1 MNNNE
6 IWLDTRRRLAYSN
19 SILIAMIIMMITFST
34 LLIIDIFNNSK
45 NSFANTT
52 FMIWIIIS
60 TLILLIPFKVLQ
72 GTLKNTKPIE
82 QRIVAERILVAS
94 LSIPNGKTI
103 NDRMFDLVKRSFPS
117 FKNSQYEGKKIRKS
131 FEFDI
136 FQSSLKKPLPKGLW
150 DKGDFIIGKNF
161 QNEIITED
169 LLVDFFDKIKQ
180 VYHTQ
185 SSLRVFCFGENID
198 TVLFNEDK
206 LNNIINKIKYPNY
219 VSLIKDVNGKF
230 ELVNT
235 EYLN

>member
-1 MNNNE
+1 MNTDDL
-6 IWLDTRRRLAYSN
+6 WLDTRRRLVYSN
-19 SILIAMIIMMITFST
+19 SILLAMIIMIMTFST
-34 LLIIDIFNNSK
+34 LLIMDISINSK

-52 FMIWIIIS
+52 FILWIIIPS
-60 TLILLIPFKVLQ
+60 LILLIPLKVLQ

-82 QRIVAERILVAS
+82 QRIIAERILVAS
-94 LSIPNGKTI
+94 LSIPNGKTA

-117 FKNSQYEGKKIRKS
+117 FKNSQYEGKKIKKS

-136 FQSSLKKPLPKGLW
+136 FQSSPKKPFPKALW

-161 QNEIITED
+161 QNKIITKD
-169 LLVDFFDKIKQ
+169 LLVDFFNKIKK
-180 VYHTQ
+180 VEHSQ
-185 SSLRVFCFGENID
+185 STLRVFCFGENID
-198 TVLFNEDK
+198 NVLFNEDK
-206 LNNIINKIKYPNY
+206 LNNIINEIKYPNY